1 MKPSQLS
8 LDMKTCFEDP
18 GAEKSGEYLYDHV
31 AAVARH
37 ALATG
42 QREDLLNILQEWI
55 ARRSEPETML
65 AVYLVRELRLA
76 ELTRQLRALHADIL
90 AGKCFMPFYGV
101 KVKRALAAI
110 GETPE

>member
-8 LDMKTCFEDP
+8 LDIRTCFEDP

-76 ELTRQLRALHADIL
+76 ELSRQLRVLDADIQG
-90 AGKCFMPFYGV
+90 GKCFMPFYGL
-101 KVKRALAAI
+101 KVRRALAAI
-110 GETPE
+110 EGTPE

>member
-8 LDMKTCFEDP
+8 LDLKTCFEDP

-31 AAVARH
+31 ATVARH

-65 AVYLVRELRLA
+65 AVDLVRELRLA
-76 ELTRQLRALHADIL
+76 ELVRQLRELHAEIQ
-90 AGKCFMPFYGV
+90 AGKCFLPCYNEWTT
-101 KVKRALAAI
+101 RALAAI
-110 GETPE
+110 GEAPK